1 MLNKNRLNLYRNVA
15 CASALFWAVSSQAEN
30 LQGRV
35 VAIADGDTVTV
46 LDAQKVQH
54 KIRLGGIDAPE
65 KKQAFG
71 DRSKETLSDCAF
83 GRDVVVDWDKVDRY
97 ERKVGKILVAGVD
110 CNLRQIK
117 LGMAWH
123 YKKYANEQS
132 QADRAAYAAAEDV
145 ARGAR
150 TGLWSNAAPVAPWD
164 FRAAS
169 KSGQ

>member
-1 MLNKNRLNLYRNVA
+1 MKASLILFLAA
-15 CASALFWAVSSQAEN
+15 CCSCLSANSAE
-30 LQGRV
+30 LSGRV
-35 VAIADGDTVTV
+35 VAVADGDTVTV

-71 DRSKETLSDCAF
+71 NRSKESLSDCAF
-83 GRDVVVDWDKVDRY
+83 GKDVVVDWDKVDRY
-97 ERKVGKILVAGVD
+97 QRKVGKILAAGVD

-123 YKKYANEQS
+123 YKKYAKEQS
-132 QADRAAYAAAEDV
+132 SSDRATYAAAEDV
-145 ARGAR
+145 ALNAR
-150 TGLWSNAAPVAPWD
+150 TGLWSDAAPIAPWD

-169 KSGQ
+169 RQAQD